1 MQEWINQAKQEH
13 INQKDILTF
22 DQYLEEVERYPDQL
36 LRTSSRYILDMLN
49 HFGRNERGGFNIF
62 TTKHSNSNAVFG
74 QVHAQNELAKNLKNF
89 CDEGI
94 NNKFILL
101 VGPNGSAKSSF
112 VKKIMVG
119 LEEYSKIEEGTN
131 YTFSWVFPIDNYTK
145 GSLGF
150 SRASAQNGDVL
161 DSFAGLE
168 DSEISA
174 ILNSELKDHPIL
186 LIPKEYRQGVLEKIL
201 HDKNE
206 LLENIKKTHLFT
218 GDISKRNKMVY
229 EALLKNYKGDHQQ
242 VLKHIRVER
251 YEISKRYSS
260 SAVTIEP
267 QIHVDAQMQQITM
280 DKRLGS
286 LPPSLQSLNLF
297 QMNGQLVMANRGV
310 LEFSDLLKRPLDT
323 YKYLLQTLEN
333 AYLNINGILTELD
346 ILFIGTSNE
355 IHLTAFKQHPDFN
368 SFKGRFKIIKAPYLL
383 CYKQELNIYLEQVKS
398 IKKNHQFDPLTLEAL
413 CLFAVMTRLRSPM
426 TKNYPDKKL
435 AQIIT
440 KLNPLEKTL
449 FISEDNQLPNE
460 LTTEEKQIL
469 SQHRDEVMDEFINE
483 NLYEGK
489 FGISP
494 RDLKNIIYD
503 LGSENEHVSLIDIV
517 EYLKKLITLKNE
529 YEFLNMTTQG
539 DYHHPVRFIDLITSH
554 LLDIFDKQLR
564 DSLGLVDNRSYEEY
578 IKKYINHINAE
589 IKGEKIKNDVT
600 GKFDSADGFFIS
612 EFEKNIAL
620 KEDAT
625 KFRSHLISKLGAYSL
640 DNPGQIISYCEV
652 FPDLE
657 KSLKESFRYEQRKLI
672 QNMSK
677 YMVYFEKSLVGD
689 ESSGN
694 QYQAEIEKI
703 EEVINQLHSKHE
715 YSKKGALELIKFIIK
730 ERY

>member
-22 DQYLEEVERYPDQL
+22 DQYLEEVERSPGQI
-36 LRTSSRYILDMLN
+36 LRTSSKYILDMLN
-49 HFGRNERGGFNIF
+49 YYGKNEHGGFNLF

-74 QVHAQNELAKNLKNF
+74 QIHAQNELAKNLKNF

-119 LEEYSKIEEGTN
+119 LEEYSKIKDGIN
-131 YTFSWVFPIDNYTK
+131 YTFSWIFPIDNYTK

-150 SRASAQNGDVL
+150 SRTGNHNGDVL

-186 LIPKEYRQGVLEKIL
+186 LIPKEYRQVVLERIL
-201 HDKNE
+201 EDDSE

-229 EALLKNYKGDHQQ
+229 DALLKNYKGDHQQ

-251 YEISKRYSS
+251 YEVSKRYSS
-260 SAVTIEP
+260 GAVTIEP
-267 QIHVDAQMQQITM
+267 QIHVDAQLQQITM

-297 QMNGQLVMANRGV
+297 QINGQLIMANRGV

-383 CYKQELNIYLEQVKS
+383 CYQQELNIYLEQIKS

-426 TKNYPDKKL
+426 TKNYADKKL
-435 AQIIT
+435 AHIIT

-449 FISEDNQLPNE
+449 FISEENQLPSE
-460 LTTEEKQIL
+460 LTTEEKQVL
-469 SQHRDEVMDEFINE
+469 SQHRNEVMNEFINE

-503 LGSENEHVSLIDIV
+503 LGSDNEHISLIDII
-517 EYLKKLITLKNE
+517 EYLKKLIILKNE
-529 YEFLNMTTQG
+529 YDFLNMTTQG

-564 DSLGLVDNRSYEEY
+564 NSLGLVDNRSYEDY

-589 IKGEKIKNDVT
+589 IKGEKIKNEVT
-600 GKFDSADGFFIS
+600 GKFDSPDNFLIS
-612 EFEKNIAL
+612 EFEKNISL
-620 KEDAT
+620 REDST
-625 KFRSHLISKLGAYSL
+625 KFRSHLISKLGAFSL
-640 DNPGQIISYCEV
+640 DNPGQAIDYCKV

-657 KSLKESFRYEQRKLI
+657 KDLKESFRYEQRKLI
-672 QNMSK
+672 QNFSK
-677 YMVYFEKSLVGD
+677 YMVYFEKSLIGE
-689 ESSGN
+689 ESKNS
-694 QYQAEIEKI
+694 QYSSEIQSI
-703 EEVINQLHSKHE
+703 EDVIKNLHKSHG

>member
-1 MQEWINQAKQEH
+1 
-13 INQKDILTF
+13 
-22 DQYLEEVERYPDQL
+22 
-36 LRTSSRYILDMLN
+36 
-49 HFGRNERGGFNIF
+49 
-62 TTKHSNSNAVFG
+62 
-74 QVHAQNELAKNLKNF
+74 
-89 CDEGI
+89 
-94 NNKFILL
+94 
-101 VGPNGSAKSSF
+101 
-112 VKKIMVG
+112 
-119 LEEYSKIEEGTN
+119 
-131 YTFSWVFPIDNYTK
+131 
-145 GSLGF
+145 
-150 SRASAQNGDVL
+150 
-161 DSFAGLE
+161 
-168 DSEISA
+168 
-174 ILNSELKDHPIL
+174 
-186 LIPKEYRQGVLEKIL
+186 
-201 HDKNE
+201 
-206 LLENIKKTHLFT
+206 
-218 GDISKRNKMVY
+218 
-229 EALLKNYKGDHQQ
+229 
-242 VLKHIRVER
+242 
-251 YEISKRYSS
+251 
-260 SAVTIEP
+260 
-267 QIHVDAQMQQITM
+267 MQQITM

-413 CLFAVMTRLRSPM
+413 CLFADYDEASISHD
-426 TKNYPDKKL
+426 KNYPDKKL

-449 FISEDNQLPNE
+449 FISEDGHLPNE

-517 EYLKKLITLKNE
+517 EYLKKLITFKNE

-564 DSLGLVDNRSYEEY
+564 DSL
-578 IKKYINHINAE
+578 
-589 IKGEKIKNDVT
+589 
-600 GKFDSADGFFIS
+600 
-612 EFEKNIAL
+612 
-620 KEDAT
+620 
-625 KFRSHLISKLGAYSL
+625 SL
-640 DNPGQIISYCEV
+640 S
-652 FPDLE
+652 
-657 KSLKESFRYEQRKLI
+657 
-672 QNMSK
+672 
-677 YMVYFEKSLVGD
+677 
-689 ESSGN
+689 
-694 QYQAEIEKI
+694 
-703 EEVINQLHSKHE
+703 
-715 YSKKGALELIKFIIK
+715 
-730 ERY
+730 

>member
-1 MQEWINQAKQEH
+1 MQEWTSLAKQEH

-22 DQYLEEVERYPDQL
+22 DQYLEEVKSSPRKL
-36 LRTSSRYILDMLN
+36 LRTSATYIYDMLN
-49 HFGRNERGGFNIF
+49 FFGKNENDGFNIF

-74 QVHAQNELAKNLKNF
+74 QINAQNELAKNLKNF
-89 CDEGI
+89 SDEGI

-119 LEEYSKIEEGTN
+119 LEEYSKEQEGVN
-131 YTFSWVFPIDNYTK
+131 YSFSWVFPIDNYTK

-150 SRASAQNGDVL
+150 STTSSHDGEAL
-161 DSFAGLE
+161 DSFANLE
-168 DSEISA
+168 DSEVSA
-174 ILNSELKDHPIL
+174 ILSSELRDHPIL
-186 LIPKEYRQGVLEKIL
+186 LIPKEYREDVLIDVLKE
-201 HDKNE
+201 E
-206 LLENIKKTHLFT
+206 PEYLESLKRTYLFS

-229 EALLKNYKGDHQQ
+229 EALLKNYKGDHQL

-251 YEISKRYSS
+251 FEISKRYSTG
-260 SAVTIEP
+260 AVTIEP

-280 DKRLGS
+280 DKRLAS

-355 IHLTAFKQHPDFN
+355 IHLSAFKQHPDFN
-368 SFKGRFKIIKAPYLL
+368 SFKGRFKFIKAPYLL
-383 CYKQELNIYLEQVKS
+383 CYKQELNIYLDQIKS
-398 IKKNHQFDPLTLEAL
+398 IKKNHQFDPLSLEAL

-426 TKNYPDKKL
+426 SKNYTDKKL
-435 AQIIT
+435 AQIVT
-440 KLNPLEKTL
+440 KLNPLEKSL
-449 FISEDNQLPNE
+449 FISEESELPDN

-469 SQHRDEVMDEFINE
+469 IQHRSDMVDEFINE

-489 FGISP
+489 FGLSP

-503 LGSENEHVSLIDIV
+503 LSSENEYISLIDV
-517 EYLKKLITLKNE
+517 TDYLKKLVLLKNE

-539 DYHHPVRFIDLITSH
+539 DYHHPVRFIDLITTH
-554 LLDIFDKQLR
+554 LLNIFDKQLR

-578 IKKYINHINAE
+578 IKKYINHINAHL
-589 IKGEKIKNDVT
+589 KGEKIKNDVT
-600 GKFDSADGFFIS
+600 GRFEEADSYFIS
-612 EFEKNIAL
+612 EFEKNIGL
-620 KEDAT
+620 KEDPE

-640 DNPGQIISYCEV
+640 DNPGLTINYGEV
-652 FPDLE
+652 FPKLE
-657 KSLKESFRYEQRKLI
+657 KDLKESFRYEQRKLI

-677 YMVYFEKSLVGD
+677 YMVYFEKTLNGEVNQN
-689 ESSGN
+689 N
-694 QYQAEIEKI
+694 QYQKETDNIAN
-703 EEVINQLHSKHE
+703 VIDRLFKEHH
-715 YSKKGALELIKFIIK
+715 YSKEGALEMIKFIIK